1 MLKKFFL
8 NALSSFVGAWIAI
21 ALFGIVAVIACIG
34 LVGALEGS
42 SAKDTSI
49 AKGSVLVIDLQGQLD
64 ERETPT
70 DLNYMSLLQGDIK
83 RPQNLASLVSAIA
96 EAKENKNISAIY
108 LKCNG
113 ALPIWLPSTP

>member
-42 SAKDTSI
+42 SAKDTSMPR
-49 AKGSVLVIDLQGQLD
+49 GVCS
-64 ERETPT
+64 
-70 DLNYMSLLQGDIK
+70 
-83 RPQNLASLVSAIA
+83 
-96 EAKENKNISAIY
+96 
-108 LKCNG
+108 
-113 ALPIWLPSTP
+113 